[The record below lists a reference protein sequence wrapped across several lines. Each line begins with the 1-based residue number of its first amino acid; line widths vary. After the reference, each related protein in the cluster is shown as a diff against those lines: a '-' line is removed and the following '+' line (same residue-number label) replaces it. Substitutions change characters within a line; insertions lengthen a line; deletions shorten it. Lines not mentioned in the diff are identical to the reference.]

1 MKNMENKRFKVSVL
15 DIAIL
20 VLGAVYTIG
29 IATFFKPCAPKD
41 DGSWMLCHWAG
52 NSVLAFSVAILAVSL
67 ARFFIPDSKIRLGL
81 SAALIPVSLLS
92 ALIPGI
98 FVRLC
103 MSNTMRCHTVMR
115 PSVIIISVL
124 LIVSAVLDIVFGLK
138 SAKKSENR

>member
-1 MKNMENKRFKVSVL
+1 MKNKKIKLSAR

-20 VLGAVYTIG
+20 ALSVIYSVG
-29 IATFFKPCAPKD
+29 IETFFKPCAQKS

-52 NSVLAFSVAILAVSL
+52 NSVFAFSLAILAISL
-67 ARFFIPDSKIRLGL
+67 AHFFISDSRAKIGL
-81 SAALIPVSLLS
+81 SAALIPVSLFS

-103 MSNTMRCHTVMR
+103 ISNTMRCHTIMR

-124 LIVSAVLDIVFGLK
+124 LIIVAVIDIFLESHHYRLSK
-138 SAKKSENR
+138 SV